1 MCGISGLLQLNN
13 QQLVLDDKNTILDM
27 SNQLIHR
34 GPDDFGDLS
43 LGPINIGFRRL
54 SIIDIC
60 GGHQPIHNENKTIWG
75 FCNGEIYNYIQ
86 IKETLTSKGHVFKTS
101 SDTESIVHAYE
112 EYGLDF
118 VKHLNGMFAIAIWD
132 NNKKQLILARDRI
145 GQKPLM
151 YSKSNNQLA
160 FSSELKS
167 LLEWKNMSTEIDYE
181 SIEMYLKLN
190 YVPEPQTIFKNTFK
204 LLPGHMLIASSITG
218 KTQIKQYWK
227 FNINRNTSIN
237 FKDTKAILKSKIKKA
252 VKLRLMS
259 DVPLGTFLSGGL
271 DSSVIAGSAS
281 ENYTPNEMLT
291 FTMGFE
297 NSYYDETSDARLVA
311 NHFKTNHIEEK
322 AKGITPDELNKIVW
336 NLDEPFADSS
346 AIPTYLICEAAK
358 KYVTVALSG
367 DGGDELFGGY
377 KRYRNL
383 KLINILDSIPNSTKH
398 GLLKLIESSRLHSP
412 DSYIA
417 SKFTGQISRLYRAL
431 QISNL
436 PYQYRGVIRGQSFS
450 QIQIDNLI
458 NYETK
463 SKFERKTKPEYKL
476 NIYENI
482 DNYDLLDTLMYIDT
496 INYLPGDILTKVD
509 RMSMANSLEVRSP
522 FLDYELIEY
531 VSTIPNEFKIYNG
544 KQKHI
549 LKQTFKDI
557 LPKEILNKPKHG
569 FSAPISQWMLNPN
582 LNEFVLDCLSET
594 SIKNRGLFDYK
605 EVTKLTALA
614 FQDSSSNINQT
625 ISIWTKMWNLILLEI
640 WFRQFKISI

>member
-1 MCGISGLLQLNN
+1 MCGISGILQLNN
-13 QQLVLDDKNTILDM
+13 QSLVLRNKNALLDM

-60 GGHQPIHNENKTIWG
+60 GGHQPIHNENKTIWV
-75 FCNGEIYNYIQ
+75 FCNGEIYNYPQ
-86 IKETLTSKGHVFKTS
+86 LKDTLKSKGHVFKTS
-101 SDTESIVHAYE
+101 SDSESIVHAYE

-118 VKHLNGMFAIAIWD
+118 VHHLNGMFAIAIWD

-145 GQKPLM
+145 GQKPLL

-167 LLEWKNMSTEIDYE
+167 LIKWENMSTEIDYE
-181 SIEMYLKLN
+181 SIDMYLKLN

-204 LLPGHMLIASSITG
+204 LLPGHMLIANSLTG

-237 FKDTKAILKSKIKKA
+237 FEDTKAILESKIKKA

-281 ENYTPNEMLT
+281 ENYAPHEMLT

-311 NHFKTNHIEEK
+311 NRFKTNHIEEK
-322 AKGITPDELNKIVW
+322 AKAITPDELNKIVW

-346 AIPTYLICEAAK
+346 AIPTYLICKAAK
-358 KYVTVALSG
+358 QHVTVALSG

-383 KLINILDSIPNSTKH
+383 KLINLLDSIPNSTKYV
-398 GLLKLIESSRLHSP
+398 LLKLIESSRIHKP
-412 DSYIA
+412 NSYINE
-417 SKFTGQISRLYRAL
+417 GQINRLYRAL
-431 QISNL
+431 QISNT
-436 PYQYRGVIRGQSFS
+436 PHQYRGVIRGQVFTQV
-450 QIQIDNLI
+450 QINNLI
-458 NYETK
+458 SHQMEL
-463 SKFERKTKPEYKL
+463 KFERKSNPAYKL
-476 NIYENI
+476 NIHDNI
-482 DNYDLLDTLMYIDT
+482 DAYDALDKLMYVDT

-549 LKQTFKDI
+549 LKETFKNI

-569 FSAPISQWMLNPN
+569 FSAPISQWILNTD
-582 LNEFVLDCLSET
+582 LKEFALDCLSEN
-594 SIKNRGLFDYK
+594 SINNRGLLDYR
-605 EVTKLTALA
+605 EVAKLSSLA
-614 FQDSSSNINQT
+614 IQGSSSNINNT
-625 ISIWTKMWNLILLEI
+625 ISIWTKMWNLLLLEI

>member
-13 QQLVLDDKNTILDM
+13 QQLVLDDKNTVLNM
-27 SNQLIHR
+27 SEQLLHR

-54 SIIDIC
+54 SIIDLC

-75 FCNGEIYNYIQ
+75 FCNGEIYNYVQ
-86 IKETLTSKGHVFKTS
+86 IKETLTSKGHIFKTS

-151 YSKSNNQLA
+151 YSKNNNQLA

-167 LLEWKNMSTEIDYE
+167 LLKWENMSTEIDYE

-204 LLPGHMLIASSITG
+204 LLPGHILIANSVNG
-218 KTQIKQYWK
+218 KIQIKQYWK
-227 FNINRNTSIN
+227 FNINKNTTMDFQDSMA
-237 FKDTKAILKSKIKKA
+237 TLKSKIKKA
-252 VKLRLMS
+252 VNMRLMS

-271 DSSVIAGSAS
+271 DSSIIAGAAS
-281 ENYTPNEMLT
+281 ENFMPNEMLT

-297 NSYYDETSDARLVA
+297 NSYYDETNDARLIS
-311 NHFKTNHIEEK
+311 NHFKTNHIEAK
-322 AKGITPDELNKIVW
+322 ADSITPEQLNKIVW

-346 AIPTYLICEAAK
+346 AIPTFLICQSAR
-358 KYVTVALSG
+358 KYVKVALSG

-383 KLINILDSIPNSTKH
+383 KLIGLLDALPNSTIR
-398 GLLKLIESSRLHSP
+398 GLIKLIESTGLYQP
-412 DSYIA
+412 DSY
-417 SKFTGQISRLYRAL
+417 SNSGYTDQINRVYRAL

-436 PYQYRGVIRGQSFS
+436 PYKYRGVIRGQSFS

-458 NYETK
+458 SHETK
-463 SKFERKTKPEYKL
+463 LQFEKNSQSPYKL
-476 NIYENI
+476 NIPENI
-482 DNYDLLDTLMYIDT
+482 DGYDALDTLMYIDT
-496 INYLPGDILTKVD
+496 MNYLPGDILTKVD
-509 RMSMANSLEVRSP
+509 RMSMANSLEVRNP

-531 VSTIPNEFKIYNG
+531 ASTIPNEFKISNG
-544 KQKHI
+544 QQKYI
-549 LKQTFKDI
+549 LKETFKDI
-557 LPKEILNKPKHG
+557 LPKGLLNKPKHG
-569 FSAPISQWMLNPN
+569 FSAPISQWMFNTDLK
-582 LNEFVLDCLSET
+582 EFALDCLSEN
-594 SIKNRGLFDYK
+594 SIKNRGLLDYK
-605 EVTKLTALA
+605 EVSKLSAQA
-614 FQDSSSNINQT
+614 IQDSSLNINHT
-625 ISIWTKMWNLILLEI
+625 ISIWTKMWNLLLLEI